1 MHNQTLEIQ
10 TPENTTSIS
19 WKLDYFKNSIELPK
33 NLQDIYVL
41 LFMNIGNGTL
51 QMYLKTLQ
59 PKCIQAKLLSKTNF
73 ELATSVSVYEN
84 NQQWISKA
92 ELDKSTISIGLM
104 ISILGVIYSIYNQTE
119 LRDLLFLLS
128 VGSVLSLLALILEK
142 NKIVLANYK
151 GRMWASIGIFIFI
164 IFLIPSKDFVIQI
177 LLFVLTTGF
186 ILRFIQNLNKVKQ
199 HL

>member
-84 NQQWISKA
+84 NQQ
-92 ELDKSTISIGLM
+92 
-104 ISILGVIYSIYNQTE
+104 
-119 LRDLLFLLS
+119 
-128 VGSVLSLLALILEK
+128 
-142 NKIVLANYK
+142 
-151 GRMWASIGIFIFI
+151 
-164 IFLIPSKDFVIQI
+164 
-177 LLFVLTTGF
+177 
-186 ILRFIQNLNKVKQ
+186 
-199 HL
+199 